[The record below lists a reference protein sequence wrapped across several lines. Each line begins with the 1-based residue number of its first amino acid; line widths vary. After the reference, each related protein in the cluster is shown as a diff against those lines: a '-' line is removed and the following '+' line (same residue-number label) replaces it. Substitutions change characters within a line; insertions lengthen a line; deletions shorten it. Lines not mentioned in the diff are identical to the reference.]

1 MARLSP
7 AIDNKRRIFGLAPPA
22 VDARDRRGHGAEM
35 APLWFQRVWPP
46 STGTMAPVT
55 KLARGLSSHAA
66 MAPISS
72 G

>member
-7 AIDNKRRIFGLAPPA
+7 AIHNKRRIFGLAPPA
-22 VDARDRRGHGAEM
+22 VDARDRRGDGAS
-35 APLWFQRVWPP
+35 PVQRVWPP